1 MKKFSLAGR
10 TLAVV
15 SAFALA
21 GSVSACSTG
30 GGSSSSS
37 DDGQPLEVWTRST
50 ADAAKTY
57 EKVFA
62 DFTAKTGIEVN
73 YQAVEEFDTQLAAR
87 ASEKDLPDVMINDA
101 ASLGNYT
108 SQGLLLP
115 IDQSSIDG
123 QDDIDQSTWD
133 QNKGL
138 DGSIYGV
145 PFSRQTNVLIVRKD
159 WREKLGLDQPRTWD
173 DLTAMATA
181 FANQDPDGDGKADT
195 YGMVVPGT
203 AKSAYIARWG
213 APYIWQAGG
222 DIIESDG
229 EGTYKSVIDSPE
241 TAEAMSFIRTQFCT
255 PGNVVPGS
263 LNLTTG
269 DSPFFAEG
277 TAGMYLTG
285 PYNIPNFDRAVGKD
299 NVEVVPMPSGP
310 ASTTTFAEGEN
321 IYFGASSTKAEQQK
335 ALAEYLISPEAQK
348 LAMDVQ
354 PADST
359 TVSQPVVRL
368 PVNKDVDVAEV
379 LGDPRWKVVADS
391 YDDDAKTFT
400 WSINYN
406 PIRQALA
413 DGMNAMMSDCNSDI
427 GAGLASI
434 DSTITS
440 ELKNQ
445 DLLK

>member
-1 MKKFSLAGR
+1 MRKFSRASRL
-10 TLAVV
+10 LAVV
-15 SAFALA
+15 SAFALV
-21 GSVSACSTG
+21 GTVSACSSG
-30 GGSSSSS
+30 GTNQSGA

-62 DFTAKTGIEVN
+62 DFTAKTGIKVN
-73 YQAVEEFDTQLAAR
+73 YQAVQEFDTQLAAR

-101 ASLGNYT
+101 ASLGNYV
-108 SQGLLLP
+108 SQGFLLP
-115 IDQSSIDG
+115 IDQSSIAG
-123 QDDIDQSTWD
+123 QADISQTTWD

-138 DGSIYGV
+138 DNTIYGV
-145 PFSRQTNVLIVRKD
+145 PYSRQANVLMVRKD
-159 WREKLGLDQPRTWD
+159 WREKLGIAQPKTWD
-173 DLTAMATA
+173 ELTALATA
-181 FANQDPDGDGKADT
+181 FATQDPDGDGQADT

-213 APYIWQAGG
+213 VPYIWQAGG
-222 DIIESDG
+222 DVIASDG
-229 EGTYKSVIDSPE
+229 DGKYKSVINSSE
-241 TAEAMSFIRTQFCT
+241 TAQAMKFIRTQFCT

-269 DSPFFAEG
+269 DSPFFSEG
-277 TAGMYLTG
+277 TAGIYLTG
-285 PYNIPNFDRAVGKD
+285 PYNIPNFDKAVGKD
-299 NVEVVPMPSGP
+299 NVEVVPMPAGP
-310 ASTTTFAEGEN
+310 DSTTTYAEGEN
-321 IYFGASSTKAEQQK
+321 IYFGASSTKTAQQK
-335 ALAEYLISPEAQK
+335 ALAEYLISPDAQK

-354 PADST
+354 PAGST

-368 PVNKDVDVAEV
+368 SVNKNVNVAEV
-379 LGDPRWKVVADS
+379 LGDPRWQVVADA

-427 GAGLASI
+427 PAGLVSI
-434 DSTITS
+434 DSAITA

-445 DLLK
+445 DLVK